1 MEGERLTAVE
11 SINTTAKRHLIG
23 EEDTSVD
30 SKKTA
35 SEPPTDGVAQ
45 EVDLLAGLALG
56 PEAHTTEQE
65 RPLVGVAGIGV
76 AAGELA
82 VVVEHSTLKLEP
94 LLEEGHRLDLALR
107 LLATRMIGRQ
117 RSNILSDPDIGAGCN
132 LLVTVDLLL
141 LVAPLGQRLGV
152 SPHGNFAWV
161 VDELE
166 VTGNRLEVLV
176 LLSVLNS
183 NLEKSVLLTLAKC
196 LLRGDSSEFLVGRV
210 VRRGDIVREKN
221 LVSTDVAETNKIVVL
236 DNASKLLVVIGGQ
249 KLPVVVGIVV
259 RVTSNL
265 LTLAGNTAIVVSEG
279 VTVLMTV
286 EVGLSL
292 LVSDSNAVVVLDV
305 NRVGQ
310 HDIVA
315 QGLLE
320 FGSHEIVTRTGSVE
334 DGEVNLEPEE
344 VEQEGHDDQTKGTS
358 SEVLGE
364 LLHANGTTRSVDVK
378 KIPEVDNN
386 SRANGDEGK
395 DTDILDRDVA
405 RKSESGKNK
414 PLPPLS
420 GERLVSELVPLDV
433 KEKTA
438 GHGKN
443 QSSIQEDKSGLA
455 DVGVI
460 EEDKTSGKDTS
471 REAVARLPHDE
482 VRNSDSQ
489 STESSGQSSEG
500 HVGNLVRNV
509 GVANVIE
516 VEVAIVTD
524 QPADK
529 SEEKLAE
536 RRVDIEEVGSLEVI
550 GGELWNRS

>member
-1 MEGERLTAVE
+1 M
-11 SINTTAKRHLIG
+11 
-23 EEDTSVD
+23 
-30 SKKTA
+30 
-35 SEPPTDGVAQ
+35 
-45 EVDLLAGLALG
+45 
-56 PEAHTTEQE
+56 
-65 RPLVGVAGIGV
+65 
-76 AAGELA
+76 
-82 VVVEHSTLKLEP
+82 
-94 LLEEGHRLDLALR
+94 
-107 LLATRMIGRQ
+107 
-117 RSNILSDPDIGAGCN
+117 
-132 LLVTVDLLL
+132 
-141 LVAPLGQRLGV
+141 

>member
-1 MEGERLTAVE
+1 
-11 SINTTAKRHLIG
+11 
-23 EEDTSVD
+23 
-30 SKKTA
+30 
-35 SEPPTDGVAQ
+35 
-45 EVDLLAGLALG
+45 
-56 PEAHTTEQE
+56 
-65 RPLVGVAGIGV
+65 
-76 AAGELA
+76 
-82 VVVEHSTLKLEP
+82 
-94 LLEEGHRLDLALR
+94 
-107 LLATRMIGRQ
+107 
-117 RSNILSDPDIGAGCN
+117 
-132 LLVTVDLLL
+132 
-141 LVAPLGQRLGV
+141 V
-152 SPHGNFAWV
+152 SPHGNLAWV
-161 VDELE
+161 VEELE
-166 VTGNRLEVLV
+166 VTSDRLEVLV

-183 NLEKSVLLTLAKC
+183 NLEKSVLLTLAKG

-221 LVSTDVAETNKIVVL
+221 LVSTDVAETNKVVVL

-286 EVGLSL
+286 EVGLGL
-292 LVSDSNAVVVLDV
+292 LVSDSDAVVVLDI
-305 NRVGQ
+305 NCVGQ

-320 FGSHEIVTRTGSVE
+320 FGSHEIVTRTGAVE
-334 DGEVNLEPEE
+334 DSEVDLEPEE

-364 LLHANGTTRSVDVK
+364 LLHADGTAGSVDVK

-395 DTDILDRDVA
+395 DTDILDRNVA

-420 GERLVSELVPLDV
+420 GERLVSEFVPLDV

-443 QSSIQEDKSGLA
+443 QSSIQKDKSGLA
-455 DVGVI
+455 NVGVI
-460 EEDKTSGKDTS
+460 EKDKASGKDTS
-471 REAVARLPHDE
+471 WKAVARLPHDE

-500 HVGNLVRNV
+500 HVRDLVRNV

-516 VEVAIVTD
+516 VEVTIVTD

-536 RRVDIEEVGSLEVI
+536 RRVDIEEVGSLEVVGGKLSKMHLIEDNLAGMADTPESSYEGQDSDDNKTNLVFGLALGSSPLSAGLSKLVKLNI
-550 GGELWNRS
+550 GIEIVVVGGLL